1 MSNVSSLDRKLALRL
16 LIQKLVG
23 CRDAQQAE
31 HVSMQ
36 CNTSHI
42 DRMHKP
48 SAASSEARLQMLL
61 GLAGT
66 VDTKAEVTVKVDLW
80 RRFAFA

>member
-1 MSNVSSLDRKLALRL
+1 
-16 LIQKLVG
+16 
-23 CRDAQQAE
+23 
-31 HVSMQ
+31 MQ